1 MFGFRKRNKK
11 MHSHHHHH
19 HGNHKTGHGH
29 GKRYRHCIP
38 LSDAFENQKYIIR
51 FNPDKQTI
59 EMGLS
64 SGSMVYVHRNDPNDT
79 KMIVGLGETRLII
92 PRISAESIKVK

>member
-1 MFGFRKRNKK
+1 
-11 MHSHHHHH
+11 
-19 HGNHKTGHGH
+19 
-29 GKRYRHCIP
+29 
-38 LSDAFENQKYIIR
+38 LIR

-64 SGSMVYVHRNDPNDT
+64 AGSLVFIHRNDADDT

-92 PRISAESIKVK
+92 PRESAERIKVK